1 MKYINKP
8 REVILTYLDN
18 DPFLN
23 LSDSIYNPYIKNWQS
38 SNKKVIGYYCTYIP
52 EELLHAAGI
61 LPYRIRATGNKDTE
75 LADTYMV
82 RFTCSF
88 VRATLDLALKGVYN
102 FMDGFLI
109 CNSCDHSRRMFELF
123 DLKVFNKE
131 NIDKKIDRFYL
142 SIPHVITE
150 EGFNWYLKEIEE
162 LREEIE
168 LAFDCKISDEMLN
181 HSLAIYE
188 KNRELLRDLHE
199 LQINKYPKITG
210 TEALQISMA
219 NASVPKEIANEE
231 LKRILNDLETKEEMD
246 VSLKKRIM
254 LVGSVID
261 NIDFIQLIED
271 SGAFVA
277 SDFICFGTRNFND
290 SINNNT
296 SDNPLKDLTKR
307 LYYRIS
313 CPRMMDDHEKRLNYL
328 KEEIKRADIDGVI
341 LQRISGCDLH
351 GCDNM
356 LFSHEL
362 KDLEVPVLNIDRES
376 YQADTTRL
384 QTRIEAFIE
393 MIK

>member
-1 MKYINKP
+1 MNLK
-8 REVILTYLDN
+8 D

-23 LSDSIYNPYIKNWQS
+23 VSNSISNSYIEDWEA
-38 SNKKVIGYYCTYIP
+38 SNKKIIGYYCTYIP

-88 VRATLDLALKGVYN
+88 VRATLDLALKGKYN

-142 SIPHVITE
+142 SIPHIITE
-150 EGFNWYLKEIEE
+150 EGFNWYVKEMEE
-162 LREEIE
+162 LRGELE
-168 LAFDCKISDEMLN
+168 LAYNCEISDEMLN
-181 HSLAIYE
+181 HSIDIY
-188 KNRELLRDLHE
+188 NQNRQLLRELHK
-199 LQINKYPKITG
+199 LQIQEFPKITG

-231 LKRILNDLETKEEMD
+231 LKRILNDLEKKEEMN
-246 VSLKKRIM
+246 VSSRKRIIV
-254 LVGSVID
+254 VGSVVD
-261 NIDFIQLIED
+261 NIDFIQLIEN

-277 SDFICFGTRNFND
+277 SDFICFGTRNFHD
-290 SINNNT
+290 SI
-296 SDNPLKDLTKR
+296 DFDHGADPLKDLTKR

-313 CPRMMDDHEKRLNYL
+313 CPRMMDDHENRLNYL
-328 KEEIKRADIDGVI
+328 KEEIKNAKIDGVI
-341 LQRISGCDLH
+341 LQRINNCDLH

-356 LFSHEL
+356 LYTHEL
-362 KDLEVPVLNIDRES
+362 KELDIPVLNIDRES

-384 QTRIEAFIE
+384 QTRIEAFME

>member
-1 MKYINKP
+1 MHLK
-8 REVILTYLDN
+8 D

-23 LSDSIYNPYIKNWQS
+23 VSNSISNSYIEDWQAL
-38 SNKKVIGYYCTYIP
+38 NKKIIGYYCTYIP

-88 VRATLDLALKGVYN
+88 VRSTLDLALKGAYN

-109 CNSCDHSRRMFELF
+109 CNSCDHSRRMFEIF

-131 NIDKKIDRFYL
+131 KINKKINSFYL
-142 SIPHVITE
+142 SIPHIITE

-162 LREEIE
+162 LREKLEVTYNCEIT
-168 LAFDCKISDEMLN
+168 DDVLN
-181 HSLAIYE
+181 HSLDIYNQ
-188 KNRELLRDLHE
+188 NRDLLKKLHE
-199 LQINKYPKITG
+199 LQIQEFPKITG

-231 LKRILNDLETKEEMD
+231 LKRILNDLELKEGMD
-246 VSLKKRIM
+246 VSSKKRIIN
-254 LVGSVID
+254 VGSVVD
-261 NIDFIQLIED
+261 NIDFIQLIEN
-271 SGAFVA
+271 SGTFVA
-277 SDFICFGTRNFND
+277 SDFICFGTRNFHD
-290 SINNNT
+290 TIDFDYSKE
-296 SDNPLKDLTKR
+296 PLKNLTKR

-313 CPRMMDDHEKRLNYL
+313 CPRMMDDHENRLKFL
-328 KEEIKRADIDGVI
+328 KEEIKNANIDGVI
-341 LQRISGCDLH
+341 LQRINNCDLH

-356 LFSHEL
+356 LFTHEL
-362 KDLEVPVLNIDRES
+362 KELDIPVLNIDRES

-393 MIK
+393 MIR

>member
-1 MKYINKP
+1 MNLK
-8 REVILTYLDN
+8 D

-23 LSDSIYNPYIKNWQS
+23 MSNSIINSYIEDWQA
-38 SNKKVIGYYCTYIP
+38 SNKKIIGYYCTYIP

-61 LPYRIRATGNKDTE
+61 LPYRIRGTGNKDTE

-88 VRATLDLALKGVYN
+88 VRATLDLALKGAYN

-131 NIDKKIDRFYL
+131 RIDKKIDRFYL
-142 SIPHVITE
+142 SIPHIITE

-162 LREEIE
+162 LREELE
-168 LAFDCKISDEMLN
+168 LAYNCEISDEMIN
-181 HSLAIYE
+181 HSIDIYDQ
-188 KNRELLRDLHE
+188 NRKLLRDLHE
-199 LQINKYPKITG
+199 LQIQEFPKITG

-219 NASVPKEIANEE
+219 NASVSKEIANEE
-231 LKRILNDLETKEEMD
+231 LKRILNDLEKKEEMD
-246 VSLKKRIM
+246 VSSKKRIM
-254 LVGSVID
+254 LVGSVVD
-261 NIDFIQLIED
+261 NIDFTQLIEN
-271 SGAFVA
+271 SGAFIA
-277 SDFICFGTRNFND
+277 SDFICFGTRNFHD
-290 SINNNT
+290 SK
-296 SDNPLKDLTKR
+296 DNFDSGGNPIKDLTKR

-313 CPRMMDDHEKRLNYL
+313 CPRMMDDYENRLNYL
-328 KEEIKRADIDGVI
+328 KEEINNANIDGVI
-341 LQRISGCDLH
+341 LQRINNCDLH

-356 LFSHEL
+356 LHTHEL
-362 KDLEVPVLNIDRES
+362 KELDIPVLNIDRES
-376 YQADTTRL
+376 YQADTTRM

>member
-1 MKYINKP
+1 MNLK
-8 REVILTYLDN
+8 N

-23 LSDSIYNPYIKNWQS
+23 ISNSIKNPYIDDWQA
-38 SNKKVIGYYCTYIP
+38 SNKKIIGYYCTYIP
-52 EELLHAAGI
+52 EELLHAAEI

-123 DLKVFNKE
+123 DLKVFTKE
-131 NIDKKIDRFYL
+131 KVDKKIDRFYL
-142 SIPHVITE
+142 SIPHIITQ
-150 EGFNWYLKEIEE
+150 EGFDWYLKEIEE
-162 LREEIE
+162 LRNE
-168 LAFDCKISDEMLN
+168 LESAYSCKITNEKLN
-181 HSLAIYE
+181 HSIDIFNQ
-188 KNRELLRDLHE
+188 NRELLKDLHK
-199 LQINKYPKITG
+199 LQIQENPKITG
-210 TEALQISMA
+210 KEALQISMA
-219 NASVPKEIANEE
+219 NASIPKEIANKE
-231 LKRILNDLETKEEMD
+231 LKRILNELEIKEEMD
-246 VSLKKRIM
+246 VSSKKRVI
-254 LVGSVID
+254 LVGSVVD
-261 NIDFIQLIED
+261 NIDFIQLIEN

-277 SDFICFGTRNFND
+277 SDFICFGTRNFHD
-290 SINNNT
+290 SVDMVHEENPIN
-296 SDNPLKDLTKR
+296 DLTKR

-313 CPRMMDDHEKRLNYL
+313 CPRMMDDHENRLKFL
-328 KEEIKRADIDGVI
+328 KEEIKRANIDGVI
-341 LQRISGCDLH
+341 LQRINNCDLH

-356 LFSHEL
+356 LFTHEL
-362 KDLEVPVLNIDRES
+362 KDLDIPVLNIDRES

>member
-1 MKYINKP
+1 MNLK
-8 REVILTYLDN
+8 D

-23 LSDSIYNPYIKNWQS
+23 ISNSITNPYIEDWQAL
-38 SNKKVIGYYCTYIP
+38 NKKIIGYYCTYIP

-88 VRATLDLALKGVYN
+88 VRATLDLALKGAYN

-142 SIPHVITE
+142 SIPHIITE

-162 LREEIE
+162 LREELE
-168 LAFDCKISDEMLN
+168 SAYNCEISDEKLN
-181 HSLAIYE
+181 HSIDIYIQ
-188 KNRELLRDLHE
+188 NRDLLRDLHK
-199 LQINKYPKITG
+199 LQIQEFPKITG

-219 NASVPKEIANEE
+219 NASVPKEIANKE
-231 LKRILNDLETKEEMD
+231 LKRILKDLKKKEEMD
-246 VSLKKRIM
+246 VSSKKRVIV
-254 LVGSVID
+254 VGSVVD
-261 NIDFIQLIED
+261 NIDFIQLIEN

-277 SDFICFGTRNFND
+277 SDFICFGTRNFHD
-290 SINNNT
+290 SM
-296 SDNPLKDLTKR
+296 DFDHGANPLKSLTKR

-313 CPRMMDDHEKRLNYL
+313 CPRMMDDHENRLNFL
-328 KEEIKRADIDGVI
+328 KAEIKHANIDGVI
-341 LQRISGCDLH
+341 LQRINNCDLH

-356 LFSHEL
+356 LFTHEL
-362 KDLEVPVLNIDRES
+362 KELEIPVLNIDRES
-376 YQADTTRL
+376 YQANNTRL

>member
-1 MKYINKP
+1 MNLK
-8 REVILTYLDN
+8 D

-23 LSDSIYNPYIKNWQS
+23 ISNSISNSYIEDWQA
-38 SNKKVIGYYCTYIP
+38 SNKKIIGYYCTYIP

-61 LPYRIRATGNKDTE
+61 LPYRIRAIGNKDTE

-109 CNSCDHSRRMFELF
+109 CNSCDHSRRMFEMF

-131 NIDKKIDRFYL
+131 SIDKKIDRFYL
-142 SIPHVITE
+142 SIPHIITE

-162 LREEIE
+162 LREELE
-168 LAFDCKISDEMLN
+168 LAYNCEISDEKLN
-181 HSLAIYE
+181 HSIDIYNQ
-188 KNRELLRDLHE
+188 NRELLRDLHK
-199 LQINKYPKITG
+199 LQIQEFPKITG

-231 LKRILNDLETKEEMD
+231 LKRILNDLEKKEEID
-246 VSLKKRIM
+246 VSSKKRIIV
-254 LVGSVID
+254 VGSVVD
-261 NIDFIQLIED
+261 NIDFIQLIEN

-277 SDFICFGTRNFND
+277 SDFICFGTRNFHD
-290 SINNNT
+290 SI
-296 SDNPLKDLTKR
+296 DFDHGANPLKDLTKR

-313 CPRMMDDHEKRLNYL
+313 CPRMMDDHENRLNYL
-328 KEEIKRADIDGVI
+328 KEEINNANIDGVI
-341 LQRISGCDLH
+341 LQRINNCDLH

-356 LFSHEL
+356 LYTHEL
-362 KDLEVPVLNIDRES
+362 KDLDIPVLNIDRES

-384 QTRIEAFIE
+384 QTRVEAFIE

>member
-1 MKYINKP
+1 MNLK
-8 REVILTYLDN
+8 D

-23 LSDSIYNPYIKNWQS
+23 ISNSIINPYIEDWQA
-38 SNKKVIGYYCTYIP
+38 SNKKIIGYYCTYIP

-88 VRATLDLALKGVYN
+88 VRATLDLALKGAYN

-131 NIDKKIDRFYL
+131 KIDKKINRFYL
-142 SIPHVITE
+142 SIPHIITE
-150 EGFNWYLKEIEE
+150 EGFHWYLKEIEE
-162 LREEIE
+162 LREELE
-168 LAFDCKISDEMLN
+168 SAYNCEISDEKLN
-181 HSLAIYE
+181 HSIDIYNQ
-188 KNRELLRDLHE
+188 NRELLRELHK
-199 LQINKYPKITG
+199 LQIQEFPKING
-210 TEALQISMA
+210 TDALQISMA
-219 NASVPKEIANEE
+219 NASVPKEIANKE
-231 LKRILNDLETKEEMD
+231 LKRILNDLKKKEEMD
-246 VSLKKRIM
+246 VGSKKRIIV
-254 LVGSVID
+254 VGSVVD
-261 NIDFIQLIED
+261 NIDFIQLIEN

-277 SDFICFGTRNFND
+277 SDFICFGTRNFYD
-290 SINNNT
+290 SM
-296 SDNPLKDLTKR
+296 DFDHGGNPVSSLTKR

-313 CPRMMDDHEKRLNYL
+313 CPRMMDDHENRLNFL
-328 KEEIKRADIDGVI
+328 KEEIKRANIDGVI
-341 LQRISGCDLH
+341 LQRINNCDLH

-356 LFSHEL
+356 LFTHEL
-362 KDLEVPVLNIDRES
+362 KELDIPVLNIDRES

>member
-1 MKYINKP
+1 MNLK
-8 REVILTYLDN
+8 D

-23 LSDSIYNPYIKNWQS
+23 ISNSIKNPYIEDWHT
-38 SNKKVIGYYCTYIP
+38 SNKKIIGYYCTYIP
-52 EELLHAAGI
+52 EELLHAAEI

-88 VRATLDLALKGVYN
+88 VRATLDLALKGVFN
-102 FMDGFLI
+102 FVDGFLI

-123 DLKVFNKE
+123 DLKVFTKE
-131 NIDKKIDRFYL
+131 KVDKKVNRFYL
-142 SIPHVITE
+142 SIPHIITE
-150 EGFNWYLKEIEE
+150 EGFNWYLKEVEE
-162 LREEIE
+162 LRKE
-168 LAFDCKISDEMLN
+168 LESAYNCKITDEKLN
-181 HSLAIYE
+181 HSIKIYNQ
-188 KNRELLRDLHE
+188 NRELLKDLHK
-199 LQINKYPKITG
+199 LQIQENPKITG

-231 LKRILNDLETKEEMD
+231 LKRILNELETKEEMD
-246 VSLKKRIM
+246 VSSKKRVI
-254 LVGSVID
+254 LVGSVVD
-261 NIDFIQLIED
+261 NIDFIQLIEN

-277 SDFICFGTRNFND
+277 SDFICFGTRNFHD
-290 SINNNT
+290 SV
-296 SDNPLKDLTKR
+296 DMDHDANPISALTKR

-313 CPRMMDDHEKRLNYL
+313 CPRMMDDHENRLNFL
-328 KEEIKRADIDGVI
+328 KKEIKNANIDGVI
-341 LQRISGCDLH
+341 LQRINNCDLH

-356 LFSHEL
+356 LFTHEL
-362 KDLEVPVLNIDRES
+362 KDLDIPVLNIDRES